1 MWEKRSPHSRVPST
15 LQKLCQWFY
24 LVPEKNTY
32 ICIYFIFQSA
42 AYHRVFFPKYQF
54 VISICHLHSLHRS
67 HCNIDFDR
75 VVLISDFYA
84 RISKNGCLNKT
95 RTFPITIFCISLTN
109 IFSGLFHSDSNSVDC
124 SEKQGN
130 SEQKTQFC
138 THSVHKNI

>member
-1 MWEKRSPHSRVPST
+1 MNNQHSKIAGLNTYVGKTVPSFSSP
-15 LQKLCQWFY
+15 KHC
-24 LVPEKNTY
+24 KNCVSGFILFQRRTP

-84 RISKNGCLNKT
+84 RISKYGCLNKT

-130 SEQKTQFC
+130 SE
-138 THSVHKNI
+138 

>member
-1 MWEKRSPHSRVPST
+1 MWEKRSPHSRVAST

-32 ICIYFIFQSA
+32 MYLFYIPIC
-42 AYHRVFFPKYQF
+42 RVSPRVLPQ
-54 VISICHLHSLHRS
+54 ISICNSICHLHSLHRS